1 MVSTGGMSIRSAFLG
16 FYKKVQPVIAPGL
29 QYSQAHY
36 EQALSIHIG
45 QGKDWMDLGCGHSLL
60 PPWRAEQEQR
70 LVARAKTLTGL
81 DYDFTA
87 LQQNRIIHNRV
98 RGDVSKLPF
107 TDNTFDLVTSNMVF
121 EHLQEPQIQM
131 SEIFRVLK
139 PGGTLIFH
147 TPNKYGYGVLAV
159 RLVPERLKKILTWIL
174 QGRKS
179 EDVYPTYYRI
189 NSSSMIRAL
198 AARTGFGVK
207 EINLIMSSATF
218 VMIPPLM
225 ILELL
230 WMRLLMTDS
239 LRSLRT
245 NIIAVL
251 HKPAR

>member
-1 MVSTGGMSIRSAFLG
+1 MSIRSTLHG
-16 FYKKVQPVIAPGL
+16 FYKKVQPVLAPGL

-36 EQALSIHIG
+36 EEALNIHVRQG
-45 QGKDWMDLGCGHSLL
+45 QDWMDLGCGHNLL
-60 PPWRAEQEQR
+60 PPWRAEQERQ
-70 LVARAKTLTGL
+70 LIARAGTVTGL
-81 DYDFTA
+81 DYDFAA
-87 LQQNRIIHNRV
+87 LQQNQVIHNRV

-121 EHLQEPQIQM
+121 EHLEEPQVQM
-131 SEIFRVLK
+131 AEIFRVLK

-147 TPNKYGYGVLAV
+147 TPNKYGYGVMAAG
-159 RLVPERLKKILTWIL
+159 LVPEGLKKTLSWIL

-179 EDVYPTYYRI
+179 EDVYPTFYRI
-189 NSSSMIRAL
+189 NSSSMISDV
-198 AARTGFGVK
+198 AARIGFNVK

-218 VMIPPLM
+218 IMIPPLM

-239 LRSLRT
+239 MRSLRT

-251 HKPAR
+251 QKPAR

>member
-1 MVSTGGMSIRSAFLG
+1 
-16 FYKKVQPVIAPGL
+16 
-29 QYSQAHY
+29 
-36 EQALSIHIG
+36 
-45 QGKDWMDLGCGHSLL
+45 MDLGCGHNLL
-60 PPWRAEQEQR
+60 PAWRAEQERR
-70 LVARAKTLTGL
+70 LVARARRLTGL
-81 DYDFTA
+81 DYDFAA
-87 LQQNRIIHNRV
+87 LQQNEVIRDRV

-131 SEIFRVLK
+131 AEIFRVLK

-147 TPNKYGYGVLAV
+147 TPNKYGYGVLTA
-159 RLVPERLKKILTWIL
+159 RLIPEPLKKTLTSIL

-179 EDVYPTYYRI
+179 EDVYPTYYRV
-189 NSSSMIRAL
+189 NSTSMIQDL
-198 AARTGFGVK
+198 AARTGFRVK
-207 EINLIMSSATF
+207 EVDLIMSSATLI
-218 VMIPPLM
+218 MIPPLL